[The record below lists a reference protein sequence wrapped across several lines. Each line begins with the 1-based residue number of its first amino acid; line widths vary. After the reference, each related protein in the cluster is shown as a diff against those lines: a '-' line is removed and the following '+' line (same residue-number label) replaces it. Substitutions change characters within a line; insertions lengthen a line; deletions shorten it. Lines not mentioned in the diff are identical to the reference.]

1 MLLKNF
7 MVNQKNN
14 LKNIKQHFLH
24 LAFEQAKKN
33 LGKTKNNPSVGCVLV
48 KNNTIISSACTS
60 KDGRPHAEF
69 NALKSYKNFKD
80 SVLYVTLE
88 PCSHFGKTPPCTD
101 LIIKK
106 GIKKIYYAFKDV
118 DIRTANKLKKTLKK
132 KDINIKKIIPKKYR
146 FFYQSYFNLHKKNI
160 PFVDAKIA
168 VSKDFYTIS
177 RKKK

>member
-1 MLLKNF
+1 

-118 DIRTANKLKKTLKK
+118 DIRTVTNLKNLK

-146 FFYQSYFNLHKKNI
+146 FFYQSVLIYTKKTYLCRCKNSS
-160 PFVDAKIA
+160 FKR
-168 VSKDFYTIS
+168 FLYNF
-177 RKKK
+177 KKKMDHERKI

>member
-80 SVLYVTLE
+80 SVFYVTLE
-88 PCSHFGKTPPCTD
+88 PVHILENSTIYR
-101 LIIKK
+101 LNNKK
-106 GIKKIYYAFKDV
+106 RY
-118 DIRTANKLKKTLKK
+118 
-132 KDINIKKIIPKKYR
+132 
-146 FFYQSYFNLHKKNI
+146 KKNLLC
-160 PFVDAKIA
+160 V
-168 VSKDFYTIS
+168 
-177 RKKK
+177 